1 MRPADAPTLRLVP
14 DRHTA
19 RDTSPSGDGHAE
31 TTMREQAIQ
40 FVGEP
45 GAGGIAATVDAAEA
59 EGFRARGFAGGLV
72 CGPLTPRAAGRAG
85 TQAQAASLADA
96 NVGEAPAA
104 TVQFQA
110 PVFHDDKLQIV
121 LAGDGAG

>member
-45 GAGGIAATVDAAEA
+45 GAGGIAATVDAAEPGRLLAPLGGTGPIEIGLAA
-59 EGFRARGFAGGLV
+59 EDEDDV
-72 CGPLTPRAAGRAG
+72 SGPL
-85 TQAQAASLADA
+85 
-96 NVGEAPAA
+96 
-104 TVQFQA
+104 F
-110 PVFHDDKLQIV
+110 
-121 LAGDGAG
+121 GAGAIVGRTVRPPACADRVGGP